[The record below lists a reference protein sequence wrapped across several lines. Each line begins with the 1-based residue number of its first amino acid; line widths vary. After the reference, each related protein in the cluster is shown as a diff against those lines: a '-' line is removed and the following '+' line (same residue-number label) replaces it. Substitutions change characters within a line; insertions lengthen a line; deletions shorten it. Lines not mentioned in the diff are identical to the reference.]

1 MFECPDLTFLIQGMV
16 SHGRVELLSHELSH
30 KYLQMK
36 WNAYGKYI
44 HLAQLVL
51 YILYL
56 AILTSFASN
65 IVYTNELEH
74 EAEHDVAMQ
83 MQSRTLSVGASTSK
97 LLKFQVIDMVV
108 QINRI

>member
-1 MFECPDLTFLIQGMV
+1 MV
-16 SHGRVELLSHELSH
+16 SHGRVELLSHQLSH

-44 HLAQLVL
+44 HLAQLIL

-65 IVYTNELEH
+65 IVDANETYEKEH
-74 EAEHDVAMQ
+74 EHNHPEVE
-83 MQSRTLSVGASTSK
+83 SRILNASALPLHKITVNI
-97 LLKFQVIDMVV
+97 LQQFVRKF
-108 QINRI
+108 